1 MALPLSILASNAL
14 GGVSGHEDTHM
25 NTHTR
30 TQRDGGTALTLIT
43 HVFYIQ
49 SHEWNSKTK
58 KKTAQQ
64 SDVQHNTMWTDTYS
78 KTHIL
83 LPLSHIPTRKHNSCF
98 IAYTNKMLA
107 THILCY
113 RYVNILD
120 CRHTDSSV
128 YVCRTSLHTVGI
140 FTVLSFCHLYCNT
153 AATCPLQ
160 LCVWVFCVWVFCV
173 WVSVLTGPSSG
184 GHLYCLAASIA
195 CGRPVAIQVTPW
207 SPSTVSKWLH
217 ELVDSIWLQSYI
229 KNCHRN
235 MWMSGREREW
245 VSDLVPRF
253 ILLGLTCIK
262 TLSHP
267 ATSSWVP

>member
-30 TQRDGGTALTLIT
+30 TQRDGGMALTLIT

-98 IAYTNKMLA
+98 TAYTNKMLA
-107 THILCY
+107 THIRCY

-128 YVCRTSLHTVGI
+128 YVCVEHLCTQLVYSRFCLSVICTVI
-140 FTVLSFCHLYCNT
+140 
-153 AATCPLQ
+153 LQ
-160 LCVWVFCVWVFCV
+160 LLVHCSSVCECFVCECFVCEWVRWQEPALILSC
-173 WVSVLTGPSSG
+173 SVYSLWQACCYSG
-184 GHLYCLAASIA
+184 NTL
-195 CGRPVAIQVTPW
+195 
-207 SPSTVSKWLH
+207 
-217 ELVDSIWLQSYI
+217 DSIYSL
-229 KNCHRN
+229 
-235 MWMSGREREW
+235 
-245 VSDLVPRF
+245 
-253 ILLGLTCIK
+253 
-262 TLSHP
+262 
-267 ATSSWVP
+267 

>member
-1 MALPLSILASNAL
+1 
-14 GGVSGHEDTHM
+14 
-25 NTHTR
+25 
-30 TQRDGGTALTLIT
+30 
-43 HVFYIQ
+43 
-49 SHEWNSKTK
+49 
-58 KKTAQQ
+58 
-64 SDVQHNTMWTDTYS
+64 
-78 KTHIL
+78 
-83 LPLSHIPTRKHNSCF
+83 
-98 IAYTNKMLA
+98 MLA

-253 ILLGLTCIK
+253 ILLGLKCTK
-262 TLSHP
+262 TLLTLPPAHGYLKANTKGNQHSHSFEP
-267 ATSSWVP
+267 STPRTITSTITMWASTLMNGCVLQMVAVGTHCEL

>member
-128 YVCRTSLHTVGI
+128 YVCVEHLCTQLVYSRFCLSVICTVILQLLVHCSSVCECFVCECFVCEWVRWQEPALVGTY
-140 FTVLSFCHLYCNT
+140 TVLQRL
-153 AATCPLQ
+153 
-160 LCVWVFCVWVFCV
+160 
-173 WVSVLTGPSSG
+173 
-184 GHLYCLAASIA
+184 
-195 CGRPVAIQVTPW
+195 
-207 SPSTVSKWLH
+207 
-217 ELVDSIWLQSYI
+217 
-229 KNCHRN
+229 
-235 MWMSGREREW
+235 
-245 VSDLVPRF
+245 
-253 ILLGLTCIK
+253 
-262 TLSHP
+262 
-267 ATSSWVP
+267 